1 MKSYKYHITLLLF
14 FLNSTS
20 ILCQLEFVDV
30 KDHYTNGKIRYDY
43 QKEKRNKTF
52 NNKMVF
58 LQLTYESGKISKE
71 YFRINDSTFLYTEYY
86 DTIIIYPEPYYT
98 YVGKKKEGY
107 LSITN
112 KLSGDTLTVIDYDT
126 YEESVFLDTLMLP
139 MGKWK
144 YFYPTGELKQE
155 GEFKKYERHGT
166 WKYYELYRSP
176 SKLVQYRYGEI
187 ENIKYQNLILEN
199 STEITSNSIMGH
211 WILRPANTNGVQ
223 AKEAEIDSI
232 NTLYKLDKVEGIGDI
247 FTFHLNNQC
256 ELTETYIVKTEYENS
271 EKGLNIIRKYDILN
285 TIKGSWELTSS
296 NEIEINLKDKVYKL
310 KIEYLS
316 KTQMRLLKEK
326 ALNNR

>member
-1 MKSYKYHITLLLF
+1 MKTYSYYITLLL
-14 FLNSTS
+14 LLLSSTS
-20 ILCQLEFVDV
+20 ILCQIEFEDV
-30 KDHYTNGKIRYDY
+30 EDHYTNGKIRFDY
-43 QKEKRNKTF
+43 QKVKRNKTF
-52 NNKMVF
+52 NNKIVF
-58 LQLTYESGKISKE
+58 LQLVYDSGKISKE

-86 DTIIIYPEPYYT
+86 DTLIIYPERYYT

-112 KLSGDTLTVIDYDT
+112 KLSGDTLTVFDYDT

-139 MGKWK
+139 MGNWK

-166 WKYYELYRSP
+166 WKYYDLYRSP
-176 SKLVQYRYGEI
+176 SKLVKYKYGEI
-187 ENIKYQNLILEN
+187 ENLNYQNLILEN
-199 STEITSNSIMGH
+199 SAEITSNSIIGH

-247 FTFHLNNQC
+247 FTFHLNNEC
-256 ELTETYIVKTEYENS
+256 ELTETYIVRTDYAS
-271 EKGLNIIRKYDILN
+271 GDKGLNIVRKYDVLN
-285 TIKGSWELTSS
+285 NIKGSWKLTNS
-296 NEIEINLKDKVYKL
+296 NEIEVNLKDQNYRF
-310 KIEYLS
+310 IIDYLS
-316 KTQMRLLKEK
+316 ETQMRLLKEK